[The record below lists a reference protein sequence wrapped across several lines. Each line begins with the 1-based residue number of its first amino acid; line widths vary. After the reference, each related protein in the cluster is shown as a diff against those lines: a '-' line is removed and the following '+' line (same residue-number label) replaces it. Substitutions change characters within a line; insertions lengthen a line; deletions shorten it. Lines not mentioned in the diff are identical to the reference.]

1 MSGFCAESAHA
12 RPLRPL
18 ENRNGVTIMYRT
30 QKRRVTVYY
39 RPVPDLGYYDYRCD
53 RGQPAVAA
61 STQSII
67 HFTAAVVAVSARVGA
82 AGESGLNNSSG
93 TLEDMPLQTVARNWS
108 ADCPSMERPDGLT
121 GTYKV
126 ETASDTLR

>member
-1 MSGFCAESAHA
+1 MVG
-12 RPLRPL
+12 
-18 ENRNGVTIMYRT
+18 
-30 QKRRVTVYY
+30 
-39 RPVPDLGYYDYRCD
+39 PVPVVSVLVGLIMTMATN
-53 RGQPAVAA
+53 GAA
-61 STQSII
+61 
-67 HFTAAVVAVSARVGA
+67 AAVVAVSARVGA